1 LREEEAETHLGRELV
16 DLFEGYGSVRLGIAD
31 SLIGGDEGRLVFV
44 VNVRNP
50 LLKVKFFSLGRAFSA
65 GAW

>member
-1 LREEEAETHLGRELV
+1 V